1 MLMNEVI
8 REARKRKGLTQ
19 QQLADAIGVSVMSIR
34 RYESKTERC
43 RRMPTIATCK
53 KIADTLEIHD
63 DFSDYFIANCGDVID
78 MNSINAL
85 TTGCPY
91 CDDSLD
97 MRKKSGYKYLFDIEY
112 GNGFVKQVAMISCGK
127 LYTNTTI
134 TNGDDLNIDIDIN
147 YCPMCGRK
155 LK

>member
-1 MLMNEVI
+1 MWVHKII
-8 REARKRKGLTQ
+8 RDARKRKGLTQ

-34 RYESKTERC
+34 RYETITKRV
-43 RRMPTIATCK
+43 RRTPTIDECK
-53 KIADTLEIHD
+53 KIADVLDAHD
-63 DFSDYFIANCGDVID
+63 DFINYFNANCGDVID
-78 MNSINAL
+78 MNNINAQ

-97 MRKKSGYKYLFDIEY
+97 MRIKSGYKYLFDTEY
-112 GNGFVKQVAMISCGK
+112 GNGFVKQAAMISCGK